1 MPYIAHTQQPI
12 SEQDLAQAELTQ
24 YISQQ
29 AQAVAPEPLTTVE
42 INPNH
47 FDIYAG
53 KWLVAY
59 ITYDYDEFV
68 TQPWVV
74 MVNGVEKFRHTTQI
88 QCHRFINWHHKDG
101 TLNPQ
106 PSADVPEV
114 PFISEISFY
123 DQEVLAD
130 GELLASVSYSHDD
143 EQNSYWQVMINNV
156 EIFTDSTPARCHSY
170 VKQQYQAGLLPVQKP
185 FEEPFQAGEQGAG
198 RQGEEFSPL
207 HPAPCPVASSTGNEI
222 MVQIAQACENFGLE
236 LLDDGIY
243 RGDEKLGE
251 VGETKGAWWFVRA
264 NESSEKAPCDSAMDA
279 VYWLSMVDTLP
290 STETLDYEQLLE
302 LPFDQLTSVQWQKLL
317 EYEPVLEL
325 IAA

>member
-1 MPYIAHTQQPI
+1 MNYFAYSQQAPKSFHCNTI
-12 SEQDLAQAELTQ
+12 DAQSLAQAELAQ
-24 YISQQ
+24 YMSQQ

-42 INPNH
+42 INSHH
-47 FDIYAG
+47 FEIYAG

-74 MVNGVEKFRHTTQI
+74 MVNGVEKFRHTTQA
-88 QCHRFINWHHKDG
+88 QCFRFIEWHHKDG

-106 PSADVPEV
+106 PSADIPEV

-130 GELLASVSYSHDD
+130 GELVASVSYSHDD
-143 EQNSYWQVMINNV
+143 QQNSFWQVMINNA

-170 VKQQYQAGLLPVQKP
+170 VKQQYQAGLLPLQKP
-185 FEEPFQAGEQGAG
+185 FEEP
-198 RQGEEFSPL
+198 
-207 HPAPCPVASSTGNEI
+207 CTTGNEI

-243 RGDEKLGE
+243 RGDKKLGE
-251 VGETKGAWWFVRA
+251 AGETKGAWWFIRA
-264 NESSEKAPCDSAMDA
+264 NESSEKVPCDSAIDT
-279 VYWLSMVDTLP
+279 VYWLSMVDTVP
-290 STETLDYEQLLE
+290 SAEALDYDQLLD
-302 LPFDQLTSVQWQKLL
+302 LPFDQLTSMQWERLL

-325 IAA
+325 VAA

>member
-1 MPYIAHTQQPI
+1 MTYTTYTQQEVNEQTVAQ
-12 SEQDLAQAELTQ
+12 SEFDQYLATQSQA
-24 YISQQ
+24 I
-29 AQAVAPEPLTTVE
+29 APEPLTTVE
-42 INPNH
+42 INSHH
-47 FDIYAG
+47 FEIYAG

-59 ITYDYDEFV
+59 ITYNYDEFV
-68 TQPWVV
+68 TQPWIV
-74 MVNGVEKFRHTTQI
+74 MVNGVEKFRHNTQAW
-88 QCHRFINWHHKDG
+88 CHRFIEWHYKDG

-106 PSADVPEV
+106 PSADVLEV

-130 GELLASVSYSHDD
+130 GELVASVSYSHDD
-143 EQNSYWQVMINNV
+143 QQNSYWQVMINNM
-156 EIFTDSTPARCHSY
+156 EIFTDSTPVRCHSY

-185 FEEPFQAGEQGAG
+185 FEEP
-198 RQGEEFSPL
+198 
-207 HPAPCPVASSTGNEI
+207 CTTGNEI

-290 STETLDYEQLLE
+290 SAEALDYEQLLN
-302 LPFDQLTSVQWQKLL
+302 LPFDQLTSVQWERLL

-325 IAA
+325 VAA